1 MKIRFLGA
9 ARKVTGSCYHL
20 TTGNLQVL
28 VDCGMHQGNGA
39 EDLNRLPFQFKPEEI
54 PALFLTHAH
63 IDHSGLIP
71 KLVKDGFRG
80 RIITTNAT
88 ADLLSIML
96 ADSAHLQEKDAEWLM
111 KKARRSGDNHV
122 VEPLYTA
129 EDVAATIPLIDRK
142 PYGAEED
149 IAGRIRYRFTDAGHI
164 LGSGT
169 LEIWYQDTKG
179 TEKKIVFSGDVG
191 KKDNPIINDPQHTE
205 EADYVVVESTYGDR
219 LHKSM
224 EDSVNELRE
233 AVTETF
239 KRGGNVIIPAFAVGR
254 TQDILYVLNKLVR
267 DGQLSPM
274 DVYVDSPLAEEATK
288 VYFSHP
294 ELFDEEARNLF
305 KKKSGKTIKLHF
317 THSVEASQK
326 LNNITSKAII
336 IAGGGMMEGGRIRH
350 HLKHNLW
357 RSECSLIIIGFQAK
371 GTLGRHIIDGAKTV
385 NLLGEK
391 VAVRASVY
399 TIGGFSAHADQQ
411 GLLEWLRLFSGKPE
425 VFVVHGE
432 ENAALGFARLVD
444 EQIGFKTYVPAMG
457 ETFEI

>member
-20 TTGNLQVL
+20 TAGDLQVL

-39 EDLNRLPFQFKPEEI
+39 EDLNRIPFSFRPEEI
-54 PALFLTHAH
+54 AFLFLTHAH

-71 KLVKDGFRG
+71 KLVRDGFRG
-80 RIITTNAT
+80 KILTTNAT

-111 KKARRSGDNHV
+111 KKARRSGDNQV
-122 VEPLYTA
+122 VEPLYTLD
-129 EDVAATIPLIDRK
+129 DVAAAIPLIERK
-142 PYGAEED
+142 SYGVKEE
-149 IAGRIRYRFTDAGHI
+149 IGGMIRYQFTDAGHI

-169 LEIWYQDTKG
+169 LEVWYWDIQG

-224 EDSVNELRE
+224 EESIHELRE

-267 DGQLSPM
+267 DGQLPPM

-294 ELFDEEARNLF
+294 ELFDEEAKGLF
-305 KKKSGKTIKLHF
+305 KKKAGKTIRLHF

-326 LNNITSKAII
+326 LNSITSKAII
-336 IAGGGMMEGGRIRH
+336 VAGGGMMEGGRIRH

-357 RSECSLIIIGFQAK
+357 RSECSLVIIGFQAK
-371 GTLGRHIIDGAKTV
+371 GTLGRHIIEGAKTV
-385 NLLGEK
+385 HLLGEK
-391 VAVRASVY
+391 VAVRANIY

-411 GLLEWLRLFSGKPE
+411 GLLEWLRIFSGKPE

-432 ENAALGFARLVD
+432 ENVALGFAGLVS
-444 EQIGFKTYVPAMG
+444 EQIGFKTYVPTLG